1 MKYLHRITFIS
12 QEKIIIPRHTLCV
25 YTGIQYI
32 VHSEIVTGMKT
43 TKLKIVLNSSNLNI
57 IPDYILDS
65 LNRDVDALA
74 RVIL

>member
-1 MKYLHRITFIS
+1 M
-12 QEKIIIPRHTLCV
+12 CV
-25 YTGIQYI
+25 LVQYI

-65 LNRDVDALA
+65 LNRDVEDFSPSDIIASS
-74 RVIL
+74 